1 MDLSENVREGLR
13 SIQANMLRTV
23 ITAMIITLGITA
35 LVGILT
41 TVDGI
46 QSSVDNSF
54 AGLGANTFDIKGP
67 QMFGRRRGGVQD
79 KEYPAIEYREAKL
92 YKTLFKEKT
101 AAATVSLS
109 SGITGIAQ
117 IKHESLK
124 TNPNTRVLGVDEE
137 YLNIKGYKM
146 MSGRN
151 ISQADNDY
159 STRVAVIGS
168 ELVTALFPKESP
180 IDKDI
185 SVMGQKFIVIGV
197 LEKKGSVTGGGD
209 DRIIMIPLE
218 TGREIAGNRTL
229 TFDITTS
236 VPNVSDT
243 DYIMGEATAVMRQA
257 RHDEIGKDNSF
268 TVERSDALA
277 KQFEDITGFLRI
289 GGFGIS
295 IITLLGAAIAL
306 MNIMMV
312 SVTERTREI
321 GIRKS
326 LGATPMKIRLQF
338 LLEAIII
345 CILGGI
351 GGIVFGIAIGNL
363 FSKVISENASFIIPW
378 AWMIMGIIVCVVVG
392 IISGFYPAYKASK
405 LDPIESLRYE

>member
-1 MDLSENVREGLR
+1 MDFSENVREGLR

-67 QMFGRRRGGVQD
+67 QEWRRRRGGVQD
-79 KEYPAIEYREAKL
+79 KEYPPIEYRQAKF
-92 YKTLFKEKT
+92 YKSLFKEKT
-101 AAATVSLS
+101 AATVSLS

-146 MSGRN
+146 ANGRN

-159 STRVAVIGS
+159 STKVAVIGS
-168 ELVTALFPKESP
+168 ELVTALFPKENP
-180 IDKDI
+180 IDQAI

-209 DRIIMIPLE
+209 DRIIMIPLD
-218 TGREIAGNRTL
+218 TGREIAGNRKL

-243 DYIMGEATAVMRQA
+243 EYIMGEATAVMRQA

-351 GGIVFGIAIGNL
+351 GGIIFGIAIGNL